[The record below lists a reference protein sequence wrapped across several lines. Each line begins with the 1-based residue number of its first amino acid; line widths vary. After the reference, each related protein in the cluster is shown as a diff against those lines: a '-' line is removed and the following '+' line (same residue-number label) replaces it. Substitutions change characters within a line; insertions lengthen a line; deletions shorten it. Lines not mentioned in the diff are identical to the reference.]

1 MLPQLAVPMKDG
13 AWRLATDPRYSDVS
27 IKYEYVSLYNKA
39 LSFDTIVIYRYM
51 YDLTFYVHI

>member
-1 MLPQLAVPMKDG
+1 MKDG

-27 IKYEYVSLYNKA
+27 IKYEYILLYNKA